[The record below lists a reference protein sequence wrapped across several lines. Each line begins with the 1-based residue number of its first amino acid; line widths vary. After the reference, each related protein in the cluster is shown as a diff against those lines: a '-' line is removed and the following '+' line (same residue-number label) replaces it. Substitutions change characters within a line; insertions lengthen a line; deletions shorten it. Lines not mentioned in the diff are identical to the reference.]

1 MTTALCCLPTWVWLC
16 AFWLVLG
23 SPGVCAAALQWQF
36 DGVLLPILPSLN
48 RSCCHLY
55 FDLCIPW
62 SIYAC
67 EWWEGRRGG
76 RGEGGVE
83 KRKTATTTILAVIP
97 EGTPAVHLPFKSFST
112 DRHSTEAD
120 DYKPPHV
127 NRNSVL
133 VLFAQTKKGFFQLRP
148 GSMKRVKRCCS
159 PLWELQKAKAREK
172 LNVTAVSESC
182 TDNSDQTV
190 VGGGRVCTQFVWFY
204 LPLRI
209 SEKSRGKPHKGS
221 TSTGT
226 GRWKKPTYRH
236 CGSYIPTLYM
246 SRVKSDFLD
255 LPSACQTRNWRSAV
269 WPLWKVNEL
278 WLIHRGVCHGVWFF
292 FRTSCESV
300 NCSNMFQDVKLVL
313 DEPDDSPIRAKNKRI
328 SVQKEQWL

>member
-67 EWWEGRRGG
+67 EWWEGRRE
-76 RGEGGVE
+76 RRRGVE

-112 DRHSTEAD
+112 DRHSTEAEN
-120 DYKPPHV
+120 YKPPMSIETV
-127 NRNSVL
+127 CLFCLRRQKRVSFNCVL
-133 VLFAQTKKGFFQLRP
+133 ALWKGLNGAAHRCGNYKKQRQGKKRMLLPFQNPAQTTVIRLLR
-148 GSMKRVKRCCS
+148 
-159 PLWELQKAKAREK
+159 
-172 LNVTAVSESC
+172 
-182 TDNSDQTV
+182 
-190 VGGGRVCTQFVWFY
+190 TQFGFIC
-204 LPLRI
+204 LCPSLKRAEESLTKDLRVQV
-209 SEKSRGKPHKGS
+209 
-221 TSTGT
+221 
-226 GRWKKPTYRH
+226 RWNKTTFRH
-236 CGSYIPTLYM
+236 CGSYTPTLYM
-246 SRVKSDFLD
+246 SLVKSDFLD

-269 WPLWKVNEL
+269 WPLWKVDEL
-278 WLIHRGVCHGVWFF
+278 WLIHRGVFHGVGMGF

-313 DEPDDSPIRAKNKRI
+313 NEPDDSPIRAKNKCI